1 MNTSH
6 RRNKSECIC
15 KQFRTHSKMKMK
27 SCSNR
32 AKEKKKKHSRHN
44 RSAFKPK
51 PKPKQTSKQKYA
63 KYTRRPAVSS
73 HSVGFEEGESF
84 LSPELYLPP
93 SALGHYHSEVI
104 QD

>member
-1 MNTSH
+1 MHLQAIQDTFKDENE
-6 RRNKSECIC
+6 KLI
-15 KQFRTHSKMKMK
+15 KQSK
-27 SCSNR
+27 R
-32 AKEKKKKHSRHN
+32 KKKHSRHN
-44 RSAFKPK
+44 RSAFK

-93 SALGHYHSEVI
+93 SALGHYHSGVI